1 MSESSSE
8 PRAIR
13 PLRLTLLTTAGAA
26 VAYGV
31 LGVALTVM
39 SGETNPWPG
48 VSLLLIAQAVALAG
62 AIGAGLAWRRALEA
76 LEAPEQLPAITSRV
90 RGLLSLLLRIHGAL
104 LILGV
109 TVWMILR
116 PEAWLAILACAAVAA
131 QLLAVLRFLRGP
143 AQPRATAPGR

>member
-1 MSESSSE
+1 MSAPSSE
-8 PRAIR
+8 PRAVR
-13 PLRLTLLTTAGAA
+13 PLRITLLTTAGAA

-48 VSLLLIAQAVALAG
+48 VSLLLVAQAVALAG
-62 AIGAGLAWRRALEA
+62 AVGAGLAWRRALQS
-76 LEAPEQLPAITSRV
+76 LETPEHLPGIAAGV

-109 TVWMILR
+109 TVWMIAR
-116 PEAWLAILACAAVAA
+116 PDAWLAILACAAVAA

-143 AQPRATAPGR
+143 AASASYT

>member
-1 MSESSSE
+1 MSEPSSE

-13 PLRLTLLTTAGAA
+13 ALRITLLTTAGAA

-31 LGVALTVM
+31 LGVGLTVM

-48 VSLLLIAQAVALAG
+48 VSMLLVSQAVALAG
-62 AIGAGLAWRRALEA
+62 AVGSGLAWRRALAA
-76 LEAPEQLPAITSRV
+76 LETPEQLPAIASGV

-104 LILGV
+104 LIIVV
-109 TVWMILR
+109 TVWMIAR
-116 PEAWLAILACAAVAA
+116 PDAWLAILTSAVVAA

-143 AQPRATAPGR
+143 AQPRAAADS